1 MSQLKTILPRSFA
14 SLIAAILIIVSGTL
28 DAAEN
33 QSGKRTAIRIN
44 AGATSAFTDAEGN
57 TWLGDQSF
65 IGGDTIDRGSV
76 SIGNTD
82 NPTIYRTERYS
93 MTGFSHPVQNGKY
106 TVKLHF
112 AETFEEI
119 SGPKQRVFS
128 FDVEGKKFNDFD
140 VCAKAGGPQKAYIEK
155 VDVEVTD
162 GKLDIT
168 FTSNIENPEIN
179 GIEIIPEK

>member
-1 MSQLKTILPRSFA
+1 MSKVKSILPRSLA
-14 SLIAAILIIVSGTL
+14 SLFATILIIISGTL
-28 DAAEN
+28 DAAETKAGK
-33 QSGKRTAIRIN
+33 QSAIRIN

-65 IGGDTIDRGSV
+65 VGGDTIDRGNV
-76 SIGNTD
+76 AIGNTS
-82 NPTIYRTERYS
+82 NPAIYRTERYS

-140 VCAKAGGPQKAYIEK
+140 VCEKAGGPQKAYVET
-155 VDVEVTD
+155 VEVEIAD

-168 FTSNIENPEIN
+168 FTSNVENPEIN
-179 GIEIIPEK
+179 GIEIIPEN